1 MYLCNAKILANRY
14 KTDSFSAFFQDK
26 ARASGTGMINYES
39 YKSTT
44 MSDSEFEQQN
54 SYARLNMSG
63 EKWKQPYIDQANK
76 EKELKKLMLKEEAK
90 EALKKEK
97 SKSKPTE

>member
-1 MYLCNAKILANRY
+1 
-14 KTDSFSAFFQDK
+14 
-26 ARASGTGMINYES
+26 
-39 YKSTT
+39 